1 MLNISTS
8 PTETTSGVG
17 QTGKSNSLEFKD
29 EGNAIPEG
37 PRFRDVMTQLAK
49 SPSVGHNEQMA
60 KSEVKDETKSNAESI
75 GQRQEMAAIDVGTAQ
90 GLNEATNTENLSI
103 GLNPNSLDALESS
116 TLAQSFPSPSVG
128 IQLSEQ
134 ASTQATIPSTT
145 LISIQTL
152 GTASDPAR
160 PQPTSE
166 PIATTDLAATA
177 VGSMWGP
184 LSARTTD
191 AASGVTSAAQ
201 SSTPEGLGTDRPL
214 TTPSGKPLWPSNSAW
229 LGSAVVSLSDS
240 EQASAS
246 SAPALWSETRLNNQ
260 FTVITGSASALS
272 DDSLTE
278 FALQQG
284 LDEKTVK
291 WLFLNDSAQIA
302 QAQAKS
308 AQSNPDL
315 TTMSKQWL
323 IAEASKKDPLA
334 VSTRTEID
342 LNLMPGLQSQW
353 SDWLKWNAK
362 YLYPSLSN
370 SGSILEPGIGTSR
383 LSNLHWTEATDE
395 RMIDAAANASPSSPL
410 LTSSGNPAPK
420 ASDAALFRELGL
432 QKATPMLG
440 QELAEKMSLAIG
452 KRILEAF
459 EKGDWQ
465 IKIHLR
471 PAELGHVEV
480 DLRMRGNALD
490 AQLSANQSM
499 TRDLLES
506 GLGKLKDA
514 LTQSGMDVAS
524 VRVNDGQSSRSGGD
538 STPRQPQAR
547 FATQGSE
554 DGSPSTENPATAL
567 RTSNHDGSLDLMA

>member
-1 MLNISTS
+1 
-8 PTETTSGVG
+8 
-17 QTGKSNSLEFKD
+17 
-29 EGNAIPEG
+29 
-37 PRFRDVMTQLAK
+37 
-49 SPSVGHNEQMA
+49 MA
-60 KSEVKDETKSNAESI
+60 KTEAQDETKSNADSS

-90 GLNEATNTENLSI
+90 GLNEAANTEILSS
-103 GLNPNSLDALESS
+103 GSNPNGLDALGSS
-116 TLAQSFPSPSVG
+116 AFAQPHLSPNVG
-128 IQLSEQ
+128 IQLSQQ

-272 DDSLTE
+272 EDSLTE

-291 WLFLNDSAQIA
+291 WLFMNDSAQIA
-302 QAQAKS
+302 QSQAKS
-308 AQSNPDL
+308 ALSGSGLHAMGP
-315 TTMSKQWL
+315 QWL
-323 IAEASKKDPLA
+323 TAQAPKKDPFALP
-334 VSTRTEID
+334 TRTEID
-342 LNLMPGLQSQW
+342 LDLMPGLQSQW

-362 YLYPSLSN
+362 SFHSSLAPGGSVLDLGLSASNLSN
-370 SGSILEPGIGTSR
+370 P
-383 LSNLHWTEATDE
+383 HWTEATED
-395 RMIDAAANASPSSPL
+395 RAIDASANSASSSPMV
-410 LTSSGNPAPK
+410 TSSGKPAPK
-420 ASDAALFRELGL
+420 ASDAGLFKEVVL

-490 AQLSANQSM
+490 AQLSANQSL

-506 GLGKLKDA
+506 GLGKLKDS

-547 FATQGSE
+547 FANQGSE
-554 DGSPSTENPATAL
+554 DGSPSTENPASAL